1 MVAVGIEQDEEWPM
15 SAEDEII
22 PDFRN
27 VKNFAE
33 IQRRFIL
40 SARSIMHGHIL
51 ALGGNEFVPTSLE
64 LYLKLHDRRDVWW
77 DSATDKDDVAS
88 YEQCKRGTWYVR
100 QKKGQQYWRIDITAG
115 NADERIQAGILI
127 RQLDGRGGLNPG
139 PAIALHR
146 IVRGKFEDAQFDD
159 EQMELIRQIHGK
171 RIDGTDG
178 SPLILKK
185 RKETVD
191 VSLAKGKRFNVRKSD
206 AQNCEGIVIS
216 EAALRVS
223 AWRKYSYD
231 TIIDDDVR

>member
-1 MVAVGIEQDEEWPM
+1 MVAVGIEQDEERPM

-27 VKNFAE
+27 AEKFAE
-33 IQRRFIL
+33 IRRRFIS
-40 SARSIMHGHIL
+40 SARSIMRGHIL

-115 NADERIQAGILI
+115 NADERIQAGVLI

-146 IVRGKFEDAQFDD
+146 IVRGKFEYGQFDD
-159 EQMELIRQIHGK
+159 PQMELVRQIHGK

-178 SPLILKK
+178 SPLVLKK
-185 RKETVD
+185 RKETLD
-191 VSLAKGKRFNVRKSD
+191 VSLAKGKRFNIPKSH
-206 AQNCEGIVIS
+206 ARNCEGISIS

-231 TIIDDDVR
+231 TIIDDT